1 MYSTLNHVNKS
12 IPLERTVYRYT
23 PASIIP
29 GEYLQLVLPAAGA
42 FFRQDEQCDILS
54 QHLQLG
60 PYSVWLH
67 DVFSK
72 SYIRI
77 RSYTPIPIFS
87 IQFMFEDSLPLPNAG
102 YILEERECNAFY
114 LFPGQTQRLPM
125 LPDKKI
131 FSFIINIQPEQM
143 AGLIKQFP
151 QFQALLHGIHPR
163 VSARINPHSY
173 HINAICDMLIRK
185 IMTCNYEGA
194 RAQYFLQRCI
204 SDILLN
210 FTAQHADAQQPFVFE
225 SMLHTDTCHNIF
237 NYLANHPH
245 KIHSLPA
252 LAYMYEIE
260 QAEMERC
267 FRQHF
272 AISINDYMQMLR
284 MMMTW
289 HLVQSKA
296 FPIPEIVRVAGF
308 ESRETMTAEIKG
320 YYGVSPEDLI

>member
-29 GEYLQLVLPAAGA
+29 GEYLQLVLPSAGA

-67 DVFSK
+67 DIFSK
-72 SYIRI
+72 AHIRI
-77 RSYTPIPIFS
+77 RSYTPIPILS
-87 IQFMFEDSLPLPNAG
+87 IQFMFEDSLPLPYAG
-102 YILEERECNAFY
+102 YALEERECNAFY

-131 FSFIINIQPEQM
+131 FSFIINIQPTHMSE
-143 AGLIKQFP
+143 LIRQFP
-151 QFQALLHGIHPR
+151 QFQQLIQGIQPR
-163 VSARINPHSY
+163 ISARINTHPY

-185 IMTCNYEGA
+185 IMTCNYDGI

-210 FTAQHADAQQPFVFE
+210 FVAQHADAQQPFSFE
-225 SMLHTDTCHNIF
+225 SMVHTDTCHNIF

-245 KIHSLPA
+245 KIHALPA
-252 LAYMYEIE
+252 LAYMYEID
-260 QAEMERC
+260 QVEMERC

-272 AISINDYMQMLR
+272 AISITDYMQMLR

-289 HLVQSKA
+289 HLIQSKI
-296 FPIPEIVRVAGF
+296 FPLSEVVRVAGF
-308 ESRETMTAEIKG
+308 ESRESMTAAIKA
-320 YYGVSPEDLI
+320 YYGINPEDLI